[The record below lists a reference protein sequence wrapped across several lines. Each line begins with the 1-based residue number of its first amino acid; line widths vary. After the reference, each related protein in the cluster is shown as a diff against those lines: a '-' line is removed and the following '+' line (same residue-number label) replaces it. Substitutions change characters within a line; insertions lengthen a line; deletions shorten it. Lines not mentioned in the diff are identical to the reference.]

1 LVSVRCVLLEVQ
13 RCAVVLLLVWKGDR
27 RAGFIAGGARLLG
40 GKALSLR
47 VILPH
52 DTWGGGLVTNTPR
65 GTFLGCLCRGLRLR
79 MLACGVAA
87 DLPCQVAGG

>member
-1 LVSVRCVLLEVQ
+1 VLGGLEFCLVSVRCVLLEVQ

-52 DTWGGGLVTNTPR
+52 DTWGGGAGDQHAKGHIPWLPVP
-65 GTFLGCLCRGLRLR
+65 GAEAAHVGLRR
-79 MLACGVAA
+79 CS
-87 DLPCQVAGG
+87 